1 VITIGTSKERE
12 EMSAEGGFFDESSD
26 QSKVKAAIV
35 AKYFDAWAQVIVSA
49 LRRQPTKPQRI
60 AYADLF
66 AGPGIYQDGT
76 RSTPLLV
83 LEKAIRNPEIRER
96 LVTVFNDKDKKHA
109 ESLLK
114 AITALPGIQFLRYKP
129 LVYNYEVGE
138 DVVKV
143 FEQTSFVP
151 TLFFG
156 DPWGYKGLSL
166 RLLNS
171 MLKDWGSD
179 CIFFFNYNRINM
191 NLALQNDAV
200 KEHIVALFGEERAAE
215 LRELLATMEPDER
228 EMMIIE
234 QLCEAIKEI
243 GPQFVL
249 PFCFKDERGARTSHH
264 LIFVS
269 KHFLGYEIM
278 KEIMA
283 RESSRAEQGV
293 PSFEYNPF
301 DAKRTSRQGLL
312 FQLSRPLEDLA
323 DMLLNDFAG
332 RTLTVDEIYMEHN
345 LNRPYIRKNYK
356 SVLLQ
361 LENAKK
367 ILAARK
373 PRQKKNAM
381 ADDIR
386 VTFPPRSEDHSNGG

>member
-1 VITIGTSKERE
+1 
-12 EMSAEGGFFDESSD
+12 
-26 QSKVKAAIV
+26 
-35 AKYFDAWAQVIVSA
+35 
-49 LRRQPTKPQRI
+49 
-60 AYADLF
+60 
-66 AGPGIYQDGT
+66 
-76 RSTPLLV
+76 
-83 LEKAIRNPEIRER
+83 
-96 LVTVFNDKDKKHA
+96 
-109 ESLLK
+109 
-114 AITALPGIQFLRYKP
+114 
-129 LVYNYEVGE
+129 
-138 DVVKV
+138 
-143 FEQTSFVP
+143 
-151 TLFFG
+151 
-156 DPWGYKGLSL
+156 
-166 RLLNS
+166 
-171 MLKDWGSD
+171 
-179 CIFFFNYNRINM
+179 M

-200 KEHIVALFGEERAAE
+200 TEHIVALFGEERAAE
-215 LRELLATMEPDER
+215 LRELLAGMEPDER

-243 GPQFVL
+243 GPQFIL
-249 PFCFKDERGARTSHH
+249 PFCFKDERGVRTSHH

-278 KEIMA
+278 KGIMA
-283 RESSRAEQGV
+283 RESSGAEQGV

-301 DAKRTSRQGLL
+301 DANRNGRQGLL

-323 DMLLNDFAG
+323 EMLLNDFAG
-332 RTLTVDEIYMEHN
+332 RTLTVDDVYMEHN

-381 ADDIR
+381 ADDVR